1 MTLILLQGDGPA
13 TVAGLPE
20 TVALHVRRSE
30 RNRKKLNHNIGTIS
44 VLHLNFLFL
53 NHITA
58 VKRVVLVLSDPQKR
72 AIYDRYGEE
81 GLKGDSAHTSRDGGG
96 ERARGGRHNVF
107 RSYPGGAEDV
117 YREFFGDTTISYPVE
132 NNPRSGEDVFA
143 EYFGDAI
150 HFGPRKGDP
159 VENKLP
165 CTLEQL
171 YNGSTRKMKISRN
184 ILHISGKTM
193 PIEEILTVEVK
204 PGWKK
209 GTKITFSDK
218 GNEQP
223 NVLAGDLIFVI
234 DEKPHDVY
242 KRDGNDLIV
251 TQKITLAQALTGYTV
266 NLVTLDGRSLS
277 IPITDVI
284 SPGYEKIVPRE
295 GMPISKDQ
303 GMRGNLKIK
312 FDIKYPS
319 RLTSEQKAG
328 VNRFIGG

>member
-1 MTLILLQGDGPA
+1 MGVDYYNILNVTKNASAEDLKKA
-13 TVAGLPE
+13 Y
-20 TVALHVRRSE
+20 
-30 RNRKKLNHNIGTIS
+30 RKIS
-44 VLHLNFLFL
+44 Q
-53 NHITA
+53 A
-58 VKRVVLVLSDPQKR
+58 YDVLSDPQKR
-72 AIYDRYGEE
+72 AVYDRYGEE
-81 GLKGDSAHTSRDGGG
+81 GLKGDGAEG
-96 ERARGGRHNVF
+96 EARGGSPNVF
-107 RSYPGGAEDV
+107 RSYSRGADNPFA
-117 YREFFGDTTISYPVE
+117 EFFGNTARNYSVE
-132 NNPRSGEDVFA
+132 NNPTSAEDLFRV
-143 EYFGDAI
+143 
-150 HFGPRKGDP
+150 HFSDLGLSGPRKGEP
-159 VENKLP
+159 VENTLP

-184 ILHISGKTM
+184 ILHISGKTL

-209 GTKITFSDK
+209 GTKITFSEK

-303 GMRGNLKIK
+303 GMRGNLQIK